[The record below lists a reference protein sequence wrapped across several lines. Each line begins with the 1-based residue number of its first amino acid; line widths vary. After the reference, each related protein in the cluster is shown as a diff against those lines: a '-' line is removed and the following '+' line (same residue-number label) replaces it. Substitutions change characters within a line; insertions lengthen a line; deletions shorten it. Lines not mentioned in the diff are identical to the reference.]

1 MIIRKMSY
9 YKNKQ
14 IPHFVRNDDSSF
26 GDIGGSSGGEAAAT
40 PRPSR
45 LKLLSFRR
53 SEATE
58 KTYRSLCG

>member
-26 GDIGGSSGGEAAAT
+26 GDIERSSGGFAAAT
-40 PRPSR
+40 SPSFP
-45 LKLLSFRR
+45 LEIIVISKEQSD
-53 SEATE
+53 
-58 KTYRSLCG
+58 